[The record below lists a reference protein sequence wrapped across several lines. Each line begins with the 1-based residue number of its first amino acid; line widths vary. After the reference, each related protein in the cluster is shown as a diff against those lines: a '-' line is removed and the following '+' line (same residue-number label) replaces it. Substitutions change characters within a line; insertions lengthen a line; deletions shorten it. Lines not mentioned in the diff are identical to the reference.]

1 MKPYRTQLYL
11 LILWLATALL
21 PACASPVREDVVT
34 VRRLTTPTA
43 ASIVS
48 PTTIPSTPRLPP
60 APVPTAPALPEAVV
74 IQAGNLRTEPR
85 IADETVLAQVCP
97 LDELIILEE
106 FERDDIRWLRVRVQ
120 SQNSTACTA
129 NHASAGSVGWLSSR
143 LVERRPPPVAD
154 VPPDPAPYRDPPLVG
169 GALDLATRPQPRQRP
184 PPVTRP
190 QYRYPAPAQSKSWPV
205 GAVKRA

>member
-48 PTTIPSTPRLPP
+48 PPTIPSTPRLPP
-60 APVPTAPALPEAVV
+60 APVPTAPTLPEAVV
-74 IQAGNLRTEPR
+74 IQGGNLRTEPR

-97 LDELIILEE
+97 LDELVILEE

-154 VPPDPAPYRDPPLVG
+154 VPPAPASDSNAPLVEVR
-169 GALDLATRPQPRQRP
+169 LIWATRPQPRQLP

-190 QYRYPAPAQSKSWPV
+190 RYRYPAPARSKSWPV
-205 GAVKRA
+205 GAMKRA